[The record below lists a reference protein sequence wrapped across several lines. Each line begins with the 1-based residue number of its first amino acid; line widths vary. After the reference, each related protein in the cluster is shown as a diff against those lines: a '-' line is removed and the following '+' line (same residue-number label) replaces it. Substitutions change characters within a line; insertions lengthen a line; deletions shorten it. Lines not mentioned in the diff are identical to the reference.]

1 MNNNFDFSTK
11 ELVESLSYTT
21 STKDRQAEVE
31 VVIDGRKYI
40 KQGTLQAVTVV
51 GNIYKDHKDNKI
63 IMVGISKQHP
73 DDLKCDKHIGYE
85 EANLRALENPDII
98 IYNVPKYV
106 TIFNFEM
113 MMSWYVDMMDLK
125 FVRTKQEIE
134 KNMSEKNN
142 E

>member
-73 DDLKCDKHIGYE
+73 DDLKCDKYIGYE

-98 IYNVPKYV
+98 IYNVPNYV

-125 FVRTKQEIE
+125 FVRTKKEIE